1 MEILQFGEDCKI
13 FWNYEIPSRELLGI
27 FLSLMTMTAKTFR
40 SQKIKRQM
48 MKLCDEIHKRER
60 EERGCQAFDNQTGK
74 MISVSVKLCIENKLS

>member
-1 MEILQFGEDCKI
+1 MEIIKYGEDCTI

-27 FLSLMTMTAKTFR
+27 FLSLMTMTAITFR

-48 MKLCDEIHKRER
+48 MKLCDEIHRR

-74 MISVSVKLCIENKLS
+74 MISAFMFQ